1 MRARKPGTF
10 LRALA
15 AIVLLLAVHYAG
27 STAVA
32 DEPLAKP
39 TGPVILTITGAI
51 GRTNVPGKAEFDMQ
65 MLEALGISSLTT
77 STSWTDGKQIFAGV
91 LASKLLDAVQA
102 KGNSVS
108 ASALDNYTIEIPA
121 SELRQY
127 PVLFALT
134 MNDKA
139 MSLQDKGPIWIVY
152 PRDDYPELRNPKIDR
167 HWVWQLKSIDVKE

>member
-1 MRARKPGTF
+1 MRARKPGIF
-10 LRALA
+10 LRAIFVIL
-15 AIVLLLAVHYAG
+15 LLLAVHSVGAP
-27 STAVA
+27 AVA

-39 TGPVILTITGAI
+39 TGPVILTVTGAI
-51 GRTNVPGKAEFDMQ
+51 GRTNAAGKAEFDMQ
-65 MLEALGISSLTT
+65 MLQALGISRLAT
-77 STSWTDGKQIFAGV
+77 STSWTDGKQVFGGV
-91 LASKLLDAVQA
+91 LATKLLDAVQA
-102 KGNSVS
+102 KGNTVS
-108 ASALDNYTIEIPA
+108 ASALDNYTVEIPT